1 MARFRLSALA
11 EDDVRQLLS
20 MSLERWGTDGQQ
32 RYARLLATAFMAIA
46 RNPAGPS
53 TRDRAALV
61 PGLRSFHLRS
71 SREKS
76 GVTAP
81 VHLVYFRI
89 AKRDVVEIVR
99 VLHERMDPT
108 AHLPRT
114 RLRKP

>member
-32 RYARLLATAFMAIA
+32 PAFMAIA